1 MAVAALDFL
10 LFIDVADDR
19 QGGSAGTH
27 TDASF
32 IRDHC
37 EVCGCG
43 KVILPLFDL
52 HPITF
57 RLFLIGGG
65 QDNVIPHREGLR

>member
-19 QGGSAGTH
+19 QDGTARSH
-27 TDASF
+27 TDTAF

-37 EVCGCG
+37 EVGSCG
-43 KVILPLFDL
+43 KVSDD
-52 HPITF
+52 
-57 RLFLIGGG
+57 
-65 QDNVIPHREGLR
+65 QDRM